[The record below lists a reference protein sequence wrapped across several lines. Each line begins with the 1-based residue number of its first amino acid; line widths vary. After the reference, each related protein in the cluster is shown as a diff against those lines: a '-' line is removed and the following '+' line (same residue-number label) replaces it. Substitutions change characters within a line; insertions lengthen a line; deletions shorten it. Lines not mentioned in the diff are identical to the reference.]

1 MSRIINLE
9 GAGKQRQKLT
19 REVVLAIRKLMA
31 QTEVNDETRDLAAF
45 ISANLD
51 GINETIEA
59 TVTPWEKRDYWVKA
73 DKFRMEWS
81 WCAKFAAEMR
91 DALIQEDWQ
100 GVAQV
105 SVKIAD
111 KLGNVKIPKRNTL
124 GEPWHGAWRELNIS
138 LHD

>member
-19 REVVLAIRKLMA
+19 REVVVAIRKLMG
-31 QTEVNDETRDLAAF
+31 QTEINDETRDLAAF
-45 ISANLD
+45 IAANLD
-51 GINETIEA
+51 AIDETIEL

-81 WCAKFAAEMR
+81 WCTKFAGEMR

-111 KLGNVKIPKRNTL
+111 KLGNVKIPKRHKL
-124 GEPWHGAWRELNIS
+124 GEPWHGSWRELSIS